1 MKRGLFKISCLA
13 LGLIFV
19 FTILSGSVSAAE
31 QKEPNKFVKFIRGLF
46 HWPVSATKE
55 TADVVVDT
63 TKKSTEVIAQEGKDI
78 GNVLTGDIQKTD
90 EVIVGPVKGTAETLT
105 QAAEGAVKV
114 PGEATKEAFPSE
126 QK

>member
-1 MKRGLFKISCLA
+1 MRRGLFKISCLA
-13 LGLIFV
+13 LGLIFA
-19 FTILSGSVSAAE
+19 FSILSPALAKE

-63 TKKSTEVIAQEGKDI
+63 TKKSAEVIAQEGKDI

-126 QK
+126 